1 MNPYMYQTGSELNFN
16 NIQQSR
22 EDAIQGLLDQD
33 IPAEELLNYL
43 NYSENGEEIGDFT
56 EDEIQ
61 NYLNQQQPTNDDYN
75 QEDDSTDE
83 DNGYIQYNLEEPAD
97 EEETDEDEE
106 DIEVSRFGGQRR
118 FNDGGTYNG
127 FGWKPMQAQLGN
139 EGEEED
145 TEEEEPEQ
153 EESYATKWKKSNM
166 QPKEANALKTTED
179 YISLLK
185 EKFGSGL
192 QNYVKRSNEKKEIEK
207 GLGLKKD
214 ALLSARYG
222 GSLKKY
228 QGNNDSQYDAW
239 KNENANKSYLERYNK
254 ERDEDAKDY
263 DDWSKNPKFQSYLD
277 KYNNTQSNT
286 QSTIQD
292 MSTLKPGDYRY
303 QNGIR
308 VYNNKD
314 ASNLNKNNNN
324 NTSFKGLDFSGL
336 DATKIRGFKQ
346 KGFNFGPFSKN
357 KMSFDYDVNS
367 AYNPTTTGTNTVKNN
382 VTSNTVNENNYDV
395 DRENRGGLFKGLRGF
410 FSRNDD
416 SNNVEYE
423 KKGGQPLAK
432 YQWEYSEYNEDGY
445 DGSESND
452 YSVNPAKTNM
462 QYSRMYQAPPK
473 DPLTYMET
481 IKSPYIQD
489 EANKLNKL
497 RQEDMALK
505 PPTTFSAP
513 KNFHYD
519 VTEKGFNGNKFY
531 DNTLNRFH
539 RFTTAKNNRDIR
551 DQEIARN
558 KKESAYT
565 VYGSNQ
571 QGVTGDRGDYMVNTP
586 GMAPDFRP
594 NEYGYSENSDYGIR
608 QPYPIGTSKFGGQQH
623 TYMTDAQIKKFL
635 EAGGELQIIDEE

>member
-97 EEETDEDEE
+97 EEETEEDEE

-139 EGEEED
+139 EGEEEQED
-145 TEEEEPEQ
+145 TEKEEPEQ

-185 EKFGSGL
+185 EKFGGGL

-228 QGNNDSQYDAW
+228 QGPNNSQYDDW
-239 KNENANKSYLERYNK
+239 KNDNANKSYFERYNK
-254 ERDEDAKDY
+254 ERDEDAKGY
-263 DDWSKNPKFQSYLD
+263 EDWSKNPKFQSYLD

-286 QSTIQD
+286 QSTTQD

-346 KGFNFGPFSKN
+346 KGFNFGPFSRN

-367 AYNPTTTGTNTVKNN
+367 AYNPTTTSTNTVKNN
-382 VTSNTVNENNYDV
+382 VTSNIVV

-416 SNNVEYE
+416 SNEVEYE

-432 YQWEYSEYNEDGY
+432 YQSKNSE
-445 DGSESND
+445 
-452 YSVNPAKTNM
+452 VNIPQPENQWRTADQNIPT
-462 QYSRMYQAPPK
+462 
-473 DPLTYMET
+473 DPYGTQIFEQNGVSDDFELPE
-481 IKSPYIQD
+481 
-489 EANKLNKL
+489 
-497 RQEDMALK
+497 
-505 PPTTFSAP
+505 PTTT
-513 KNFHYD
+513 KNLHYD

-531 DNTLNRFH
+531 DNTLNSLH

-586 GMAPDFRP
+586 GIAPDFRP

-608 QPYPIGTSKFGGQQH
+608 QPSPIGTSKFGGQQH

>member
-61 NYLNQQQPTNDDYN
+61 NYLNQQQPTNDGYN
-75 QEDDSTDE
+75 QEDDSTDK

-97 EEETDEDEE
+97 EEETEEDEQ

-139 EGEEED
+139 EGEED

-179 YISLLK
+179 YIGLLK

-228 QGNNDSQYDAW
+228 QGADNSQY
-239 KNENANKSYLERYNK
+239 NASTKDDK
-254 ERDEDAKDY
+254 EKDEDAKGY
-263 DDWSKNPKFQSYLD
+263 DDWSKNPNFQSYLD

-286 QSTIQD
+286 QSSTQD

-324 NTSFKGLDFSGL
+324 TSFKGLDFSKL
-336 DATKIRGFKQ
+336 DATKIRGFK
-346 KGFNFGPFSKN
+346 
-357 KMSFDYDVNS
+357 
-367 AYNPTTTGTNTVKNN
+367 
-382 VTSNTVNENNYDV
+382 
-395 DRENRGGLFKGLRGF
+395 
-410 FSRNDD
+410 
-416 SNNVEYE
+416 
-423 KKGGQPLAK
+423 
-432 YQWEYSEYNEDGY
+432 
-445 DGSESND
+445 
-452 YSVNPAKTNM
+452 
-462 QYSRMYQAPPK
+462 
-473 DPLTYMET
+473 
-481 IKSPYIQD
+481 
-489 EANKLNKL
+489 
-497 RQEDMALK
+497 
-505 PPTTFSAP
+505 
-513 KNFHYD
+513 
-519 VTEKGFNGNKFY
+519 
-531 DNTLNRFH
+531 
-539 RFTTAKNNRDIR
+539 
-551 DQEIARN
+551 
-558 KKESAYT
+558 
-565 VYGSNQ
+565 
-571 QGVTGDRGDYMVNTP
+571 
-586 GMAPDFRP
+586 
-594 NEYGYSENSDYGIR
+594 
-608 QPYPIGTSKFGGQQH
+608 IGRAH
-623 TYMTDAQIKKFL
+623 V
-635 EAGGELQIIDEE
+635 

>member
-43 NYSENGEEIGDFT
+43 NYSEIGEEIGDFT
-56 EDEIQ
+56 EEEIQ
-61 NYLNQQQPTNDDYN
+61 NYLNQQQPTNNDYN

-83 DNGYIQYNLEEPAD
+83 DNGYIQYDLEEPTD
-97 EEETDEDEE
+97 EEETDEDVQDEE
-106 DIEVSRFGGQRR
+106 DIEVNRFGGQRR

-145 TEEEEPEQ
+145 TEEEPEK

-179 YISLLK
+179 YIGLLK

-192 QNYVKRSNEKKEIEK
+192 QNYIKRSNEKKEIEK

-228 QGNNDSQYDAW
+228 QGNVDSEYKTW
-239 KNENANKSYLERYNK
+239 KDDQKNKSYFERYNK
-254 ERDEDAKDY
+254 ERDEDTQGY
-263 DDWSKNPKFQSYLD
+263 DDWTKNPKFQSYLD
-277 KYNNTQSNT
+277 KYNSTQSNT
-286 QSTIQD
+286 ESNTQD

-346 KGFNFGPFSKN
+346 KGFNFGPFSRN

-367 AYNPTTTGTNTVKNN
+367 AYNPTTTSTNKNN
-382 VTSNTVNENNYDV
+382 VTSRTVRPDNYDYSEYNKGLEDENV
-395 DRENRGGLFKGLRGF
+395 DIENQGGLFKGLRGLF
-410 FSRNDD
+410 QRN
-416 SNNVEYE
+416 NNSSDVDY
-423 KKGGQPLAK
+423 KKGGQTLAK
-432 YQWEYSEYNEDGY
+432 YQWENSEVNIPQPENQWWNAGQIPNDPYNTKIVTQDGVS
-445 DGSESND
+445 DDFEL
-452 YSVNPAKTNM
+452 P
-462 QYSRMYQAPPK
+462 
-473 DPLTYMET
+473 E
-481 IKSPYIQD
+481 
-489 EANKLNKL
+489 
-497 RQEDMALK
+497 
-505 PPTTFSAP
+505 PTAT
-513 KNFHYD
+513 KNLHYD
-519 VTEKGFNGNKFY
+519 VTEKGFNGDKFY
-531 DNTLNRFH
+531 DNTLNRLH

-571 QGVTGDRGDYMVNTP
+571 QGVTGDRGDYMVNTS
-586 GMAPDFRP
+586 GIAPDFRP

-608 QPYPIGTSKFGGQQH
+608 QPSPIGTSKYGGQQH

>member
-1 MNPYMYQTGSELNFN
+1 MTPYMYQTGSELNFN

-33 IPAEELLNYL
+33 VPAEELLNYL

-97 EEETDEDEE
+97 EEEPEEEDEE

-127 FGWKPMQAQLGN
+127 FGWKPMQARLGN

-228 QGNNDSQYDAW
+228 EGPDNSEYKAW
-239 KNENANKSYLERYNK
+239 TDDTKNKPFFEKYNK
-254 ERDEDAKDY
+254 ERDEDAKGY

-286 QSTIQD
+286 QD

-314 ASNLNKNNNN
+314 ASNLNNNNN

-336 DATKIRGFKQ
+336 DATKVRGFKQ

-367 AYNPTTTGTNTVKNN
+367 AYNPTTTGTNKNSSI
-382 VTSNTVNENNYDV
+382 TNTTNEKVQV
-395 DRENRGGLFKGLRGF
+395 DKENSGGLFKDF
-410 FSRNDD
+410 PRNLFQKD
-416 SNNVEYE
+416 NNSQGVDYE

-432 YQWEYSEYNEDGY
+432 YQWENSEYDEDGY

-473 DPLTYMET
+473 NPLTYMEP
-481 IKSPYIQD
+481 IKSSYIQD
-489 EANKLNKL
+489 EANKL
-497 RQEDMALK
+497 RQEDVVLK

-513 KNFHYD
+513 KNLHYD
-519 VTEKGFNGNKFY
+519 VTEKGFNGDKFY
-531 DNTLNRFH
+531 DNTLNRLH
-539 RFTTAKNNRDIR
+539 KFTTVKNNRDIR

-571 QGVTGDRGDYMVNTP
+571 QGVTGDRGDYMVNTS

-608 QPYPIGTSKFGGQQH
+608 QPSPIGTSKFGGQQH

>member
-1 MNPYMYQTGSELNFN
+1 MTPYMYQTGSELNFN

-33 IPAEELLNYL
+33 VPAEELLNYL

-83 DNGYIQYNLEEPAD
+83 DNGYVQYNLEEPAD
-97 EEETDEDEE
+97 EEETEEETDEDEE

-139 EGEEED
+139 KGEED
-145 TEEEEPEQ
+145 TEEEEPIQ

-228 QGNNDSQYDAW
+228 QGNQESEYNAW
-239 KNENANKSYLERYNK
+239 KNNVANKSYFEKYNK
-254 ERDEDAKDY
+254 ERDEDAQGY
-263 DDWSKNPKFQSYLD
+263 NDWSKNPKFQSYLD

-286 QSTIQD
+286 QD

-314 ASNLNKNNNN
+314 ASNLNNNNN

-336 DATKIRGFKQ
+336 DATKVRGFKQ

-367 AYNPTTTGTNTVKNN
+367 AYNPTTTGTNKNSSI
-382 VTSNTVNENNYDV
+382 TNTTNEKVQV
-395 DRENRGGLFKGLRGF
+395 DKENSGGLFKD
-410 FSRNDD
+410 FSRNLFQKD
-416 SNNVEYE
+416 NNSYDVDYE
-423 KKGGQPLAK
+423 KKGGQPLTK
-432 YQWEYSEYNEDGY
+432 YQWENSQ
-445 DGSESND
+445 
-452 YSVNPAKTNM
+452 VNISQPENQWWNADQNI
-462 QYSRMYQAPPK
+462 PNN
-473 DPLTYMET
+473 
-481 IKSPYIQD
+481 PYGIQKIF
-489 EANKLNKL
+489 E
-497 RQEDMALK
+497 QEDVQDNFEL
-505 PPTTFSAP
+505 PEPTAT
-513 KNFHYD
+513 KNLHYD
-519 VTEKGFNGNKFY
+519 VTEKGFNGDKFY
-531 DNTLNRFH
+531 DNTLNKLH
-539 RFTTAKNNRDIR
+539 KFTTVKNNRDIR

-571 QGVTGDRGDYMVNTP
+571 QGVTGDRGDYMVNTS

-608 QPYPIGTSKFGGQQH
+608 QPSPIGTSKFGGQQH